1 MIKIA
6 FFVEGQTERIFV
18 EKFLDEYITRNKY
31 ELSVQKNIGNN
42 KSAQKIFE
50 RKNPYAKFYVL
61 IHEVGNDEKVNIT
74 IREKAETMIK
84 NHNYSYI
91 IGLRD
96 LYNPR
101 YPDPHR
107 RKQEIRDKLI
117 NAFYKPFDEC
127 NYKDK
132 IKYILAIME
141 IEAWFL
147 LDKDF
152 FVKMTDNP
160 PEVTRILDKEN
171 TEDYERPAKVIER
184 LYRFSDKEYGKHKD
198 DSYKIIYHL
207 DYNFLCSDEVKA
219 RSDSWHCFVQCVDD
233 CFR

>member
-18 EKFLDEYITRNKY
+18 EKFLDEYITLNKC
-31 ELSVQKNIGNN
+31 ELIVKKNIGNN
-42 KSAQKIFE
+42 KSAKMVFE
-50 RKNPYAKFYVL
+50 KKNPYAEFYVL

-74 IREKAETMIK
+74 IRENAKDMIK
-84 NHNYSYI
+84 KSGYSYI

-127 NYKDK
+127 KDK

-152 FVKMTDNP
+152 FTTMTDNSQ
-160 PEVTRILDKEN
+160 EVTRILDKKN
-171 TEDYERPAKVIER
+171 TEDYERPAKVIEKIYR
-184 LYRFSDKEYGKHKD
+184 LSGKEYNKHED
-198 DSYKIIYHL
+198 DSYNITYNL
-207 DYNFLCSDEVKA
+207 DYNFLCSGEAKA